1 MVFNCQSIELH
12 NQDLSDYLV
21 DNDQKLGGPDNII
34 RLTIS
39 HARHFNIYDPSVL
52 RYIFQG
58 IGTWNEQRMNNDD
71 IDQLSQYYLVSFYK
85 PNMYGDAGIGI
96 EGSIN
101 YRFDEYLEVLTNGS
115 IQVIEKIQ
123 QIIYDLRQG
132 LSKAINIIIALDS
145 SLNKGIIIDANKRA
159 IALSYLK
166 HKEPKVFADLLK
178 STFPVNMVFMKSSV
192 CRIIYPL
199 DFLQLCRE

>member
-1 MVFNCQSIELH
+1 LH

-21 DNDQKLGGPDNII
+21 DNDEKLGGPDNII
-34 RLTIS
+34 RLTKF
-39 HARHFNIYDPSVL
+39 HVTHFNIYDLSVL
-52 RYIFQG
+52 RYTFHG
-58 IGTWNEQRMNNDD
+58 IGTWNEQRMNYDT

-85 PNMYGDAGIGI
+85 PNIHGKVGIGI

-101 YRFDEYLEVLTNGS
+101 YRFDEYVEGLVNGS
-115 IQVIEKIQ
+115 IQLIENIQ

-132 LSKAINIIIALDS
+132 LSKAINIIIALDLS
-145 SLNKGIIIDANKRA
+145 INKGIIIDANKRA

-178 STFPVNMVFMKSSV
+178 STFPVNMVLMKSCV
-192 CRIIYPL
+192 CRIIYPF
-199 DFLQLCRE
+199 DFLQLCRLCRE